1 MARLHPLSK
10 VVNGTPST
18 TLVMKV
24 PISTFPT
31 VSGLSELSYRS
42 QLLCLYKKF
51 FRLRNMIDADTDN
64 RQAYCDTLK
73 RRFSFDNFNRR
84 RNLLLGID
92 QPIEKEALIQRIV
105 NTYAFLFNS
114 TVEHEDVQAKQAVVH
129 QLDLPKVYE
138 KRIEKSIVLTMLKM
152 ARQMPNEIKLD
163 FNYSWLANV
172 DFLLKNINF
181 DANKKQQRKLID
193 KCDPS
198 NIGYRDY
205 ETSIM
210 RLNESCNLCL

>member
-10 VVNGTPST
+10 VVNGTPSS
-18 TLVMKV
+18 TLVVKA

-31 VSGLSELSYRS
+31 VASLSELSYKS

-64 RQAYCDTLK
+64 RQAYCDILK

-84 RNLLLGID
+84 RSLLLGINEPVEED
-92 QPIEKEALIQRIV
+92 ALIQRMV

-114 TVEHEDVQAKQAVVH
+114 TTEHEDVQAKQVVIH
-129 QLDLPKVYE
+129 QQDLQKVYE

-163 FNYSWLANV
+163 FNYNWLANV
-172 DFLLKNINF
+172 DFLLENINS
-181 DANKKQQRKLID
+181 DANKKQQRKLLD
-193 KCDPS
+193 KCDPA